1 MLRTYYIFSCST
13 LLQSGSMQMVSKK
26 RNQRFLFQPC
36 NYSADEG
43 DSGDNDVSHDYD
55 EKDDLY
61 RYI

>member
-1 MLRTYYIFSCST
+1 MKIYLINYTALMSI
-13 LLQSGSMQMVSKK
+13 
-26 RNQRFLFQPC
+26 LFQPC
-36 NYSADEG
+36 NYSADES